1 MRTIAIDWSGRKA
14 GERQVIRVAEARD
27 GKLVRIEG
35 GRSRTEVIDHLIS
48 EKLRDPNLVA
58 GFDFSFSLPAWF
70 VLEQG
75 CKSAPDLWRSAEE
88 RGEDWLASCDDPFWG
103 RAGRKRPP
111 HDEQR
116 PQLRR
121 TDVQTAA
128 AAQPRGLT
136 PRSPFQISGAGSVG
150 ASTVRGLPC
159 LARLRDAGF
168 NIWPWNDVAPPAA
181 IEIWTRIAIGDTVK
195 SSASARLEAV
205 AADRRIPKAL
215 KDAVAE
221 SEDSFDAAT
230 TAVWLSAHTD
240 ALLATRRSNS
250 RIDRLE
256 GKTWLPSAGAAT

>member
-1 MRTIAIDWSGRKA
+1 MRTIAIDWSGRKT

-35 GRSRTEVIDHLIS
+35 GRSRSEVIDHLIS

-75 CKSAPDLWRSAEE
+75 CSTAPEFWRTAAKQ
-88 RGEDWLASCDDPFWG
+88 GEDWLANCDEPFWG
-103 RAGRKRPP
+103 RAGHKRPP

-116 PQLRR
+116 PQLRK
-121 TDVQTAA
+121 TDVETAA

-150 ASTVRGLPC
+150 AATVRGLPC
-159 LARLRDAGF
+159 LARLHDAGF
-168 NIWPWNDVAPPAA
+168 NIWPWHDVSPPAA

-195 SSASARLEAV
+195 SNSSGRIEAV

-215 KDAVAE
+215 KDAAAE
-221 SEDSFDAAT
+221 TEDAFDAAT
-230 TAVWLSAHTD
+230 TAVWLSQHSE